1 MTKVTQV
8 NSGES
13 GGKNR
18 DSRNSGEKRDS
29 DSVTEENSV
38 YRSIQLKFR
47 SCLIK
52 KPIRIFTDIDYPVG
66 IRFAPKLT
74 QPSGY
79 IHIGETVCVYFCLY
93 VSLSSQ
99 KSGNVL

>member
-1 MTKVTQV
+1 MTHVLFFDGSKLFFPFSKTQVSQVTQV

-47 SCLIK
+47 SEMC
-52 KPIRIFTDIDYPVG
+52 
-66 IRFAPKLT
+66 
-74 QPSGY
+74 
-79 IHIGETVCVYFCLY
+79 
-93 VSLSSQ
+93 
-99 KSGNVL
+99 